1 MRMLIFS
8 FLFQKIE
15 RISLAIIGIFS
26 LFLIGR
32 NSRLSKQNKSLSSDL
47 QGRSKIIDI
56 QGKVI
61 NVVQNTKS
69 VNIDDNI
76 ERMRKDKL

>member
-1 MRMLIFS
+1 MLIFS